1 MHRSA
6 GPSTSVGFTLV
17 ELMAVVGIIA
27 ALAALAMPMYSE
39 FLEKARRAVAVSDI
53 RLIAGALEQRFDDGK
68 GYPPSLADLGSGL
81 PAADP
86 WGNPYVY
93 LPINIKPAPNK
104 GALRKDKNLVPL
116 NSDFD
121 LYSMGRDGKS
131 QKPLTAA
138 ASRDDIIRAGNG
150 SFIGIA
156 RDH

>member
-6 GPSTSVGFTLV
+6 GPSASAGFTLV

-27 ALAALAMPMYSE
+27 ALAALAIPIYSD
-39 FLEKARRAVAVSDI
+39 FLEKARRAVAISDI
-53 RLIAGALEQRFDDGK
+53 RLIAGAIEQHFDSDT
-68 GYPPSLADLGSGL
+68 GYPRSLADLGSGV

-93 LPINIKPAPNK
+93 LPINILPAPNR
-104 GALRKDKNLVPL
+104 GELRKDKNLVPL
-116 NSDFD
+116 NSDYD
-121 LYSMGRDGKS
+121 LYSMGRDGRS

-138 ASRDDIIRAGNG
+138 ASRDDIVRAGNG

-156 RDH
+156 KDH